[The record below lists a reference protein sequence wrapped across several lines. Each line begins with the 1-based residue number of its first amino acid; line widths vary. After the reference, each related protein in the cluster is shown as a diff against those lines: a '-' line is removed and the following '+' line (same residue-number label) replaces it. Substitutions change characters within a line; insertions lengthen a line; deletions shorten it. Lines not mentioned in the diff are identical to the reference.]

1 MPLPSDH
8 PGWVGQRG
16 EPWLAYAHDM
26 LLRCHHP
33 PFPIS
38 PEDVCHDITSA
49 NSEVR
54 GRVPACPS
62 DFPSG
67 ESVEGLSPGM
77 IHGLPPKWEKTYQA
91 NNTDELLAAYAD
103 WASTYD
109 DDSIISFG
117 YAGAAASA
125 RDRPT

>member
-54 GRVPACPS
+54 GRVPALNLRKP
-62 DFPSG
+62 FP
-67 ESVEGLSPGM
+67 LLM